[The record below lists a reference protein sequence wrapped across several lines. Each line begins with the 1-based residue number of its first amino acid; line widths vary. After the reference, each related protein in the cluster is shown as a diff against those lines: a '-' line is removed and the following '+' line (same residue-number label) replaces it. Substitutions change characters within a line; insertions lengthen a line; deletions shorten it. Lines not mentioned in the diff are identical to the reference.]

1 MKIWV
6 RVRPQAKRDELKK
19 TAEGEFT
26 VWLRAPAREGKANE
40 ALVGLVADYFSVPK
54 SSVAILQGRTSRR
67 KLLEILRA

>member
-19 TAEGEFT
+19 TGEGEFT
-26 VWLRAPAREGKANE
+26 VWVRAPAREGKANE
-40 ALVGLVADYFSVPK
+40 ALVGLVADYFSVSK
-54 SSVAILQGRTSRR
+54 SSVTILQGRTSKR